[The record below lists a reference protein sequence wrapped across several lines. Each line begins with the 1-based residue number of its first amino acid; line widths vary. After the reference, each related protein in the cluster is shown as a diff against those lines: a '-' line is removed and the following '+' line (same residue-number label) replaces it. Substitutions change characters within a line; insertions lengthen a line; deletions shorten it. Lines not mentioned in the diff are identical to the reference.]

1 MNEAALGWGERV
13 WFPSNSPLL
22 DGRIG
27 RLTPRGTEQRRAPLW
42 EKTMGVFRRPELE
55 KDNPV
60 APQLYVGPRRRQ
72 KLFRDAE
79 HDLSAG
85 GDPLAETLRTLS
97 RAAKRFADSVPT
109 LRNNQKERAALLKAI
124 AEANR
129 LLLKE

>member
-1 MNEAALGWGERV
+1 
-13 WFPSNSPLL
+13 
-22 DGRIG
+22 
-27 RLTPRGTEQRRAPLW
+27 
-42 EKTMGVFRRPELE
+42 MGIFRRPELE

-60 APQLYVGPRRRQ
+60 APQLYVGPRRRH

-79 HDLSAG
+79 RDLSSA
-85 GDPLAETLRTLS
+85 GDPLADALQALS
-97 RAAKRFADSVPT
+97 QAAKRFADSVPT